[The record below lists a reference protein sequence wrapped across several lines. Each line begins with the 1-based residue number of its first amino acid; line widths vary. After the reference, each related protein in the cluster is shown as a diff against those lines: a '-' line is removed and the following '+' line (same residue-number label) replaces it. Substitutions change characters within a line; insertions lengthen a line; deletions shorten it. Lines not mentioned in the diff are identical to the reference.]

1 MGYKGY
7 RLKMTI
13 YRIKRK
19 LRPVYWR
26 IKEE

>member
-13 YRIKRK
+13 YRSKRK